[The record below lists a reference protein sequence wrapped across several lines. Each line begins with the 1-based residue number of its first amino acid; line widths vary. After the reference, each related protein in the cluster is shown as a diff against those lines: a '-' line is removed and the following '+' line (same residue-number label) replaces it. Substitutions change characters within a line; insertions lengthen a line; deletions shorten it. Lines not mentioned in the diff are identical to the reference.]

1 MIYAVDH
8 VFSDAGLEPA
18 WHEWYAGYV
27 LRLLS
32 VPGISSAQRFRAI
45 DQRPPRYL
53 SLYSIDSEAVFT
65 SEAYKNIG
73 GGGSQSTRFHHAYE
87 LWTRN
92 LFDGARYAPAVAR
105 THKLLVWDR
114 TARERIPAL
123 DDRRLTWL
131 RAVGL
136 HRTTPWR
143 ALVVLE
149 AAEPAED
156 MRPSGSFVYE
166 PFTRY
171 IEARRP
177 A

>member
-8 VFSDAGLEPA
+8 VFSDPALEPA
-18 WHEWYAGYV
+18 WHEWYASY
-27 LRLLS
+27 LQRLLS
-32 VPGISSAQRFRAI
+32 VPGIYSAQRFRAI
-45 DQRPPRYL
+45 AQTSPRYL

-87 LWTRN
+87 IWTRN
-92 LFDGARYAPAVAR
+92 LFDGAPRAPAVAQTQR
-105 THKLLVWDR
+105 LLVWDR
-114 TARERIPAL
+114 TERVRIPPL
-123 DDRRLTWL
+123 DDTRVTWL

-149 AAEPAED
+149 AGESAED

-171 IEARRP
+171 IEARR
-177 A
+177 